1 MHDRAYAVATGGF
14 IVVALAALAIT
25 AYWLTGADQE
35 RRPYVVVSAYSV
47 AGLAEGSEVLY
58 RGVPAGR
65 VRTIGIDPADP
76 GQVLVGINID
86 AAIPVLESTFA
97 TLHQRG
103 LTGVAQI
110 ELEQGD
116 PAAARLPTSDDDPAS
131 IPLAPS
137 LIDEVTEA
145 GTQAL
150 EIFREIAG
158 TLDEALNER
167 NRERLASMTAR
178 LDGLL
183 ASVEGIAATLEAELP
198 GTLAEA
204 TRAADAVADLAERT
218 AVSMEEVD
226 ALIAELRSTAAVARE
241 LGSQL
246 GSELT
251 GNRLAGL
258 DEALDGVDAAAA
270 EIERLA
276 RDLGQQP
283 ERILRGGRP
292 AAPGPGEE

>member
-1 MHDRAYAVATGGF
+1 MHDRAYAVATGAF
-14 IVVALAALAIT
+14 IVAALAALAIT
-25 AYWLTGADQE
+25 AYWLAGADQE
-35 RRPYVVVSAYSV
+35 RRPFVVVSPYSV
-47 AGLAEGSEVLY
+47 AGLAEGSEVLF

-65 VRTIGIDPADP
+65 VLAIGIDPANP
-76 GQVLVGINID
+76 AQVLIRINID
-86 AAIPVLESTFA
+86 AGIPVLESTFA

-116 PAAARLPTSDDDPAS
+116 TTAAHLPTSDDDPAA
-131 IPLAPS
+131 IPMAPS

-158 TLDEALNER
+158 TLSEALNEQ
-167 NRERLASMTAR
+167 NGERLASITAR

-183 ASVEGIAATLEAELP
+183 ASVEGVAATLEAELP
-198 GTLAEA
+198 ETLAEA

-218 AVSMEEVD
+218 AVSMDEVD
-226 ALIAELRSTAAVARE
+226 TLIAELRNTAAVARE

-251 GNRLAGL
+251 GSRLAGL
-258 DEALDGVDAAAA
+258 DEALEAVDQAAA
-270 EIERLA
+270 EIARLA